1 MAKLLASGHG
11 IFSLLDTC
19 YKNKWTKQNSRVEI
33 SNTNDLNSKW
43 RIYEL

>member
-11 IFSLLDTC
+11 IFNLLDTC
-19 YKNKWTKQNSRVEI
+19 YKHKWTKQNSRVVI
-33 SNTNDLNSKW
+33 SNTNDLESKW

>member
-11 IFSLLDTC
+11 IFNFLDTC
-19 YKNKWTKQNSRVEI
+19 YKHNWNESNTRVAI
-33 SNTNDLNSKW
+33 SNKNDLDSAW